1 MQVQVKNN
9 GNQSLK
15 LALKRCKL
23 DSDREYRTA
32 IVRELRIMSSG
43 HTNLIKLREVS
54 VFRNQVWIAMDLMR
68 CSVFAVLCA
77 RGLPEDCAI
86 YIARE
91 TLNALVFLH
100 TKGFIH
106 RDIKCENLLISHHG
120 EIKLGTYTTKRGRI
134 DWRTNLDVADF
145 GLTTNT
151 KHVNRERLG
160 TAKVSYI

>member
-1 MQVQVKNN
+1 MAGYSVNGAVVQVQVKNSN
-9 GNQSLK
+9 NNQLSK

-43 HTNLIKLREVS
+43 HFNLIKLREVS
-54 VFRNQVWIAMDLMR
+54 VFRNEVWIAMDLMR

-91 TLNALVFLH
+91 VSAVYCLYAFSILNSCR
-100 TKGFIH
+100 I
-106 RDIKCENLLISHHG
+106 DSQC
-120 EIKLGTYTTKRGRI
+120 IKLFALKR
-134 DWRTNLDVADF
+134 L
-145 GLTTNT
+145 
-151 KHVNRERLG
+151 H
-160 TAKVSYI
+160 SS

>member
-1 MQVQVKNN
+1 MAQGNFIPSIVTYHVLMAGYSVNGAVVQVQVKNSN
-9 GNQSLK
+9 NNQLSK

-43 HTNLIKLREVS
+43 HFNLIKLREVS
-54 VFRNQVWIAMDLMR
+54 VFRNEVWIAMDLMR

-91 TLNALVFLH
+91 VSTVYCLYAFSILNS
-100 TKGFIH
+100 
-106 RDIKCENLLISHHG
+106 CQ
-120 EIKLGTYTTKRGRI
+120 
-134 DWRTNLDVADF
+134 
-145 GLTTNT
+145 
-151 KHVNRERLG
+151 
-160 TAKVSYI
+160 

>member
-1 MQVQVKNN
+1 MALGNCKKSVIVIHALMTGYSVNGAVVQVQVKNSN
-9 GNQSLK
+9 SNQSSK

-43 HTNLIKLREVS
+43 HFNLIKLREAS
-54 VFRNQVWIAMDLMR
+54 VFRNEVWIAMDLMR

-91 TLNALVFLH
+91 VSTLYCLCVFTILNS
-100 TKGFIH
+100 
-106 RDIKCENLLISHHG
+106 CQ
-120 EIKLGTYTTKRGRI
+120 
-134 DWRTNLDVADF
+134 
-145 GLTTNT
+145 
-151 KHVNRERLG
+151 
-160 TAKVSYI
+160 

>member
-1 MQVQVKNN
+1 MVQVQVKNTN
-9 GNQSLK
+9 SQSTK

-43 HTNLIKLREVS
+43 HFNLIKLREVS
-54 VFRNQVWIAMDLMR
+54 IFRNEVWIAMDLMR

-91 TLNALVFLH
+91 VFYASAITIFTANFNALFIDLECAFVFTH
-100 TKGFIH
+100 
-106 RDIKCENLLISHHG
+106 
-120 EIKLGTYTTKRGRI
+120 KR
-134 DWRTNLDVADF
+134 LY
-145 GLTTNT
+145 
-151 KHVNRERLG
+151 
-160 TAKVSYI
+160 SS